1 MTGDFPEYADS
12 TVHSGLDRPI
22 SMRREMMNPRFM
34 RTTSRLLIASVL
46 SLGLPVQS
54 VYAAMVDTD
63 KVITASQFQ
72 SERARIS
79 SFMQREDVR
88 LAMQKQGIDAAAAD
102 ARVAALTDEEVQQ
115 VAGKLDTMPAGGDI
129 IGVLFTI
136 FIVLLVTDLLGLTK
150 VFPFTRSVR

>member
-1 MTGDFPEYADS
+1 
-12 TVHSGLDRPI
+12 
-22 SMRREMMNPRFM
+22 MNPRFM

-72 SERARIS
+72 SERERIS

-88 LAMQKQGIDAAAAD
+88 LAMQEQGVDAAAAD
-102 ARVAALTDEEVQQ
+102 ARMAALTDYVDCSIMWTQSCGYAPTADGQ
-115 VAGKLDTMPAGGDI
+115 RPTRI
-129 IGVLFTI
+129 LFST
-136 FIVLLVTDLLGLTK
+136 
-150 VFPFTRSVR
+150 